1 MQIESLKCLFL
12 FAYLQHFCQIAK
24 VQNGSNMWYGDM
36 LIFLTNHLE
45 QNILTFIL
53 VEMIWEEPGYRVSTS
68 RDYFKRKY
76 DNVHVVGEIITLWSI
91 DQILIGNSFEI
102 GFHLDL
108 VSS

>member
-1 MQIESLKCLFL
+1 MQFKSLKCLFL

-24 VQNGSNMWYGDM
+24 VQNGSNMWYGYANFPHQPLGAEYIDIY
-36 LIFLTNHLE
+36 LSRWYEKNL
-45 QNILTFIL
+45 
-53 VEMIWEEPGYRVSTS
+53 GYRVSTW

-76 DNVHVVGEIITLWSI
+76 DNVHVDIEIIILWNI

-102 GFHLDL
+102 GFHWDL